1 MLKAWARAAWRFG
14 GYLLQHASHPPAP
27 CLDPMPLSQ
36 PSPAAAPAAPFG
48 AARLAMVVLVPF
60 AAGYFMSYLY
70 RNINAVVGRYLIDE
84 LGLSGADI
92 GLLTAAYFFTF
103 ALAQIPIGIMLDRFG
118 PRRVDGALLC
128 VAATGAILFSF
139 GQDRD
144 ALMLSR
150 ALIGLGV
157 GGALMSSFQAITLWY
172 PKERWAFFN
181 SVIMTVGGLGAVAGS
196 GPVEAALQITDW
208 RHLFLYLGVGTIAVA
223 ALIFLAVPER
233 RREARAE
240 RLGTVI
246 RGVAKVLADPALR
259 SLAPLLL
266 FSQAA
271 NLAII
276 GLWAGLWL
284 RDVAGFERGAAAL
297 YVSYMNLGL
306 TAGFVLNAVASEF
319 AARRKMSL
327 ERVMIALI
335 LCFFV
340 VQALIVARVDPGAAW
355 PWVMFGIFANSI
367 IFSYP
372 VLASRLP
379 VAYSGRA
386 NTSVNFVSFTG
397 AFLGQY
403 VIGWVMD
410 LFPRQ
415 PGGGYAGAAYDYA
428 FGGIL
433 ALEILGLLW
442 FLYAHRRTPAPASAA
457 S

>member
-1 MLKAWARAAWRFG
+1 MSALPQSPVAA
-14 GYLLQHASHPPAP
+14 
-27 CLDPMPLSQ
+27 
-36 PSPAAAPAAPFG
+36 AAAPYG

-118 PRRVDGALLC
+118 PRRVNSALLC

-139 GQDRD
+139 GSDRD

-172 PKERWAFFN
+172 PKERWPLYN
-181 SVIMTVGGLGAVAGS
+181 SVIMTVGGLGAVAGT
-196 GPVEAALQITDW
+196 GPVEAALRLTTW
-208 RHLFLYLGVGTIAVA
+208 HGLFLYLGIGTVAVA
-223 ALIFLAVPER
+223 ALIFFIVPER
-233 RREARAE
+233 RRDVAAHGAGPE
-240 RLGTVI
+240 RLAMVI
-246 RGVAKVLADPALR
+246 KGVAHVLGNRALW
-259 SLAPLLL
+259 SMAPMLL
-266 FSQAA
+266 FTQAT

-284 RDVAGFERGAAAL
+284 RDVAGFDRGTTAV
-297 YVSYMNLGL
+297 YVSLMNLGL
-306 TAGFVLNAVASEF
+306 TAGFVLNALISEF
-319 AARRKMSL
+319 ATRRRIPL
-327 ERVMIALI
+327 EHVTVALV
-335 LCFFV
+335 LAFLAVQV
-340 VQALIVARVDPGAAW
+340 VIVLRVDPAAAW
-355 PWVMFGIFANSI
+355 TWIAFGVFANGV
-367 IFSYP
+367 IFCYP
-372 VLASRLP
+372 ILAGRLP
-379 VAYSGRA
+379 MAFSGRA
-386 NTSVNFVSFTG
+386 NTSANFVSFLG

-403 VIGWVMD
+403 AIGWVMD

-415 PGGGYAGAAYDYA
+415 PGGGYAIAAYDYA
-428 FGGIL
+428 FGGLL

-442 FLYAHRRTPAPASAA
+442 FLYANRRAPAPAA